1 MMLKEMNSSTVEKFY
16 GLLEGN
22 KWLNDQGE
30 KICWKAFM
38 FHVISSLRRQGYAR
52 TALILRYLFFPQFH
66 MVVSILKQKLGLEAL
81 TVLRCTVLLLR
92 VERLRLL
99 LKLQRSDL
107 SQSFLVE
114 RLRVEGAFKSEIM
127 WGKKMDMVVGKFVL
141 NEVGI
146 HFLACVR

>member
-81 TVLRCTVLLLR
+81 TVLRCTVLLR

-114 RLRVEGAFKSEIM
+114 RLRV
-127 WGKKMDMVVGKFVL
+127 
-141 NEVGI
+141 
-146 HFLACVR
+146 